1 MHSPFLFYFTHHLYN
16 LTGIVPRCILDL
28 FRNLEQRSESNQE
41 FKYEVYVSFLE
52 LYNEELIDLLS
63 PHHQHNKKKTGAHA
77 APTVEVTIRE
87 DVAGNIYWSGVREE
101 KCENPDELLQFLAKG
116 SLCRTTGSTEMNTV
130 SSRSHAVFS
139 VILKQQK
146 SDQDPSITSKFH
158 FVDLAGSER
167 VSFFSKYLQN
177 ICIILN

>member
-1 MHSPFLFYFTHHLYN
+1 M
-16 LTGIVPRCILDL
+16 TGIVPRCIVDL
-28 FRNLEQRSESNQE
+28 FRNLEERSDSNPD
-41 FKYEVYVSFLE
+41 FNYEVFVSFLE

-63 PHHQHNKKKTGAHA
+63 PQHQQKRKSGTVQQGSPAG
-77 APTVEVTIRE
+77 VEVTIRE
-87 DVAGNIYWSGVREE
+87 DIAGNIYWSGVREE
-101 KCENPDELLQFLAKG
+101 KCYNPEELLSFLAKG

-146 SDQDPSITSKFH
+146 SAEEPSITSKFH

-167 VSFFSKYLQN
+167 VSSFVFEIQYNEYKITHSYLS
-177 ICIILN
+177 LRS

>member
-1 MHSPFLFYFTHHLYN
+1 M
-16 LTGIVPRCILDL
+16 TGIVPRCILDL
-28 FRNLEQRSESNQE
+28 YRNLEEKSSTDKE

-63 PHHQHNKKKTGAHA
+63 PQHNKRKSGV
-77 APTVEVTIRE
+77 PTPGIEVTIRE
-87 DVAGNIYWSGVREE
+87 DIAGNIYWSGVREE
-101 KCENPDELLQFLAKG
+101 RCYDPEELLSFLAKG
-116 SLCRTTGSTEMNTV
+116 SLCRTTGSTEMNIV

-146 SDQDPSITSKFH
+146 SSEEPSLTSKFH

-167 VSFFSKYLQN
+167 VR
-177 ICIILN
+177 IV

>member
-1 MHSPFLFYFTHHLYN
+1 MYN
-16 LTGIVPRCILDL
+16 LTGIVPRCILQL
-28 FRNLEQRSESNQE
+28 FRDLEERSNSNQE

-63 PHHQHNKKKTGAHA
+63 PQLQHSKRKSGV
-77 APTVEVTIRE
+77 PTTPGIEVTIRE
-87 DVAGNIYWSGVREE
+87 DIAGNIYWSGVKEE
-101 KCENPDELLQFLAKG
+101 RCYNPEELLSFLAKG

-146 SDQDPSITSKFH
+146 SQEEPSITSKFH

-167 VSFFSKYLQN
+167 VRINLHNKYYSRKLTPF
-177 ICIILN
+177 IS

>member
-1 MHSPFLFYFTHHLYN
+1 MYN
-16 LTGIVPRCILDL
+16 LTGIVPRCIVDL
-28 FRNLEQRSESNQE
+28 FRNLEERSESNSE
-41 FKYEVYVSFLE
+41 FNYEVYVSFLE

-63 PHHQHNKKKTGAHA
+63 PQLQQQAAANKRRSGVPLQPASN
-77 APTVEVTIRE
+77 TVEVTIRE
-87 DVAGNIYWSGVREE
+87 DIAGNIYWSGVREE
-101 KCENPDELLQFLAKG
+101 RCYNPEELLSFLSKG

-146 SDQDPSITSKFH
+146 SAEEPSITSKFH

-167 VSFFSKYLQN
+167 VKYIDFGVSLDRNN
-177 ICIILN
+177 IS

>member
-1 MHSPFLFYFTHHLYN
+1 MKVKISKKSCAFSPYFFSHHLYY

-28 FRNLEQRSESNQE
+28 FRSLEDKSESDSE

-63 PHHQHNKKKTGAHA
+63 PQLQQQSNKRRSGMPVVTPGI
-77 APTVEVTIRE
+77 EVTIRE
-87 DVAGNIYWSGVREE
+87 DIAGNIYWSGVREE
-101 KCENPDELLQFLAKG
+101 RCYDPEELLSYLAKG
-116 SLCRTTGSTEMNTV
+116 SICRTTGSTEMNTV

-146 SDQDPSITSKFH
+146 SQDEPSITSKFH

-167 VSFFSKYLQN
+167 V
-177 ICIILN
+177 

>member
-1 MHSPFLFYFTHHLYN
+1 M
-16 LTGIVPRCILDL
+16 TGIVPRCIVDL
-28 FRNLEQRSESNQE
+28 FRNLEERSESNSE

-63 PHHQHNKKKTGAHA
+63 PQLQQASTTA
-77 APTVEVTIRE
+77 AKRKSGSGVPPPVNTAVEVTIRE
-87 DVAGNIYWSGVREE
+87 DIAGNIYWSGVREE
-101 KCENPDELLQFLAKG
+101 RCYNPEELISFLSKG

-146 SDQDPSITSKFH
+146 TAEEPSITSKFH

-167 VSFFSKYLQN
+167 VSVFTF
-177 ICIILN
+177 

>member
-1 MHSPFLFYFTHHLYN
+1 MHSPFFLIVSYN
-16 LTGIVPRCILDL
+16 LIGIVPRCILDL
-28 FRNLEQRSESNQE
+28 FRNLQERSEANDE
-41 FKYEVYVSFLE
+41 FKYEVFVSFLE
-52 LYNEELIDLLS
+52 LYNEELIDLLN
-63 PHHQHNKKKTGAHA
+63 PQNQHNKRKSGVPAA
-77 APTVEVTIRE
+77 APVEVTIRE
-87 DVAGNIYWSGVREE
+87 DIAGNIYWSGVREE
-101 KCENPDELLQFLAKG
+101 KCEDPDELIQFLAKG

-167 VSFFSKYLQN
+167 VS
-177 ICIILN
+177 

>member
-1 MHSPFLFYFTHHLYN
+1 MYN

-28 FRNLEQRSESNQE
+28 FRNLEQRSESNAE

-63 PHHQHNKKKTGAHA
+63 PHHQLKKKSTATA
-77 APTVEVTIRE
+77 APVTEVTIRE
-87 DVAGNIYWSGVREE
+87 DIAGNIYWSGVREE
-101 KCENPDELLQFLAKG
+101 RCQDPEQVIQFLSKG

-167 VSFFSKYLQN
+167 VNICLFVYIFIFILTLKKYLVKTYT
-177 ICIILN
+177 CSR